1 MLENI
6 LYQFLEYFQSN
17 QFFENDFAVAGVISA
32 IVYASLNYI
41 KAFFQ
46 FLWQRIERLLVYDVT
61 VEQSDELYTLISK
74 LVSDQYPNKLRRV
87 EAFISER
94 HGDKWSAN
102 EYNQDENVK
111 LRHYSDFI
119 IIRRGLT
126 FIKIRKER
134 EKLEN
139 AESFLTA
146 FMGRISLSGFFAKR
160 QINKLLEEALG
171 YMVRAS
177 DQKLKRF
184 SYDNSYWEH
193 DFIYTNKQVSTIF
206 FPEKKDILNRIDQ
219 FSKSKELYLSRGIE
233 WYFGLLLHGKPG
245 SGKTSFGKAL
255 ARYTNRDLYTLSL
268 GGMIDD
274 DFKRA
279 FGSIGAN
286 ALLLLDDVDICM
298 NGRDDTQ
305 SKGIKLNTLLSCLDG
320 TNSRSDLL
328 VVMTTNRIEVLDEAL
343 TRKGRVD
350 MIQEVSYPDRNSV
363 ERFVQNFYNI
373 HHPVDITLPR
383 FHFSMVEIQDICL
396 RYETWQEA
404 VVAINQLGIARHQL
418 NGKVL
423 AAAME

>member
-1 MLENI
+1 MMENI
-6 LYQFLEYFQSN
+6 IRQFQAYFQSN

-41 KAFFQ
+41 KFFFQ
-46 FLWQRIERLLVYDVT
+46 FIWYRTKRLLVYDVT
-61 VEQSDELYTLISK
+61 IEQSDELYTLISR
-74 LVSDQYPNKLRRV
+74 LISDRYPGKLRKV

-102 EYNQDENVK
+102 EYNQEDNIK

-126 FIKIRKER
+126 FIKISKER

-146 FMGRISLSGFFAKR
+146 FMGRIALSGFFAKR
-160 QINKLLEEALG
+160 QINKLLDESLS
-171 YMVRAS
+171 YMVRES

-193 DFIYTNKQVSTIF
+193 DFIYTNKQVATIF
-206 FPEKKDILNRIDQ
+206 FPEKETILKRIDQ

-279 FGSIGAN
+279 FSSMGSN
-286 ALLLLDDVDICM
+286 ALLLLDDVDICI
-298 NGRDDTQ
+298 NGRDDKD
-305 SKGIKLNTLLSCLDG
+305 SKGVKLNTLLSCLDG
-320 TNSRSDLL
+320 TNSRSDLI
-328 VVMTTNRIEVLDEAL
+328 VVMTTNRIEVLDNAL

-350 MIQEVSYPDRNSV
+350 MIQEVSYPDRTSIIK
-363 ERFVQNFYNI
+363 FVQNFYGI
-373 HHPVDITLPR
+373 EVDIAIALSH
-383 FHFSMVEIQDICL
+383 FDFSMVDIQDICL
-396 RYETWQEA
+396 RYTNWEEA
-404 VVAINQLGIARHQL
+404 VKAINQLKMNKM
-418 NGKVL
+418 NGMALTNGELK
-423 AAAME
+423 